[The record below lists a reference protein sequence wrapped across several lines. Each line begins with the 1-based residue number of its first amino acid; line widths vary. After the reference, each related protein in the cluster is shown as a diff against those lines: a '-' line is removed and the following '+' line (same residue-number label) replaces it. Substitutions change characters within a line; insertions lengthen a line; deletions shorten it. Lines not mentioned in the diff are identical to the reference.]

1 MELEDKIT
9 TLKAVGPKK
18 AEAFA
23 RLGIETVED
32 LIFAFP
38 RIYEDRKNIIPIAQ
52 LREGE
57 TALFIGEVDVIRP
70 GGYYRGRGSRVLR
83 MLATDDT
90 GSIEVVFFNA
100 AYLAKTIHKGDRLAF
115 YGKPVYSRDR
125 LQVVHPQF
133 EKADNAETGILPV
146 YPLTSGITQRE
157 MWRLQKLV
165 RPLYSQVEDIL
176 SEETIH
182 RNNLCGIE
190 YAIKNVH
197 FPDDRQ
203 NYLEAKYRLV
213 FDEFMV
219 LETGLMASKISEQ
232 EYEKGS
238 RFLDDNS
245 EIEFIESLPYPL
257 TGAQQRCVTEIMADL
272 TSDRPM
278 NRLIQGDVGS
288 GKTAVAQIAM
298 FKAVKSGFQ
307 AVMMAPTEILARQH
321 YEGISKEFDAFGI
334 RTGFLSG
341 SMKATEKRE
350 VLEGL
355 SDGSIQVLI
364 GTHAVIQPDVI
375 FHNLGLVI
383 TDEQHRFGVSQRIK
397 LKDKGD
403 WANVLVMTATPIPR
417 TLAVVLYGDM
427 DVSIIDEMP
436 PGRMPVVTKCL
447 TGFDAREKCYEFVER
462 QIREGHQIY
471 VVTPLI
477 DESEAMDAR
486 SAAQVYEELAAR
498 FTRTEMIHGS
508 MKQAEKDDIMARF
521 SAGEIDVLVATVV
534 IEVGINVPNAT
545 VMVVENAERFGLAQL
560 HQLRGRVGRGRWQSY
575 CFLITEGQSELA
587 LKRGEIMEASSDGFY
602 IAEEDLKLRG
612 PGEIFG
618 TRQHGLPDMRLADM
632 AKHMNVL
639 NDARDEAKAILEDDP
654 KLRKPQNQPLKRRV
668 VKLMGKDMS
677 LNL

>member
-1 MELEDKIT
+1 
-9 TLKAVGPKK
+9 
-18 AEAFA
+18 
-23 RLGIETVED
+23 
-32 LIFAFP
+32 
-38 RIYEDRKNIIPIAQ
+38 
-52 LREGE
+52 
-57 TALFIGEVDVIRP
+57 
-70 GGYYRGRGSRVLR
+70 
-83 MLATDDT
+83 
-90 GSIEVVFFNA
+90 
-100 AYLAKTIHKGDRLAF
+100 
-115 YGKPVYSRDR
+115 
-125 LQVVHPQF
+125 
-133 EKADNAETGILPV
+133 
-146 YPLTSGITQRE
+146 
-157 MWRLQKLV
+157 
-165 RPLYSQVEDIL
+165 
-176 SEETIH
+176 
-182 RNNLCGIE
+182 
-190 YAIKNVH
+190 
-197 FPDDRQ
+197 
-203 NYLEAKYRLV
+203 
-213 FDEFMV
+213 
-219 LETGLMASKISEQ
+219 
-232 EYEKGS
+232 
-238 RFLDDNS
+238 
-245 EIEFIESLPYPL
+245 
-257 TGAQQRCVTEIMADL
+257 
-272 TSDRPM
+272 
-278 NRLIQGDVGS
+278 
-288 GKTAVAQIAM
+288 
-298 FKAVKSGFQ
+298 
-307 AVMMAPTEILARQH
+307 
-321 YEGISKEFDAFGI
+321 
-334 RTGFLSG
+334 
-341 SMKATEKRE
+341 MKAAEKRQ
-350 VLEGL
+350 VQEGL

-364 GTHAVIQPDVI
+364 GTHAVIQPDVV

-403 WANVLVMTATPIPR
+403 RANVLVMTATPIPR

-427 DVSIIDEMP
+427 DVSVIDEMP
-436 PGRMPVVTKCL
+436 PGRMPVVTKSL
-447 TGFDAREKCYEFVER
+447 TGFDAREKCYDFVER

-498 FTRTEMIHGS
+498 FARTEMIHGS
-508 MKQAEKDDIMARF
+508 MKQTEKDDIMARF

-639 NDARDEAKAILEDDP
+639 NDARNEAKAILEDDP
-654 KLRKPQNQPLKRRV
+654 KLQKPQNQPLKRRV

>member
-9 TLKAVGPKK
+9 TLKGVGPKK

-32 LIFAFP
+32 LVFAFP
-38 RIYEDRKNIIPIAQ
+38 RIYEDRKNIVPIAQ
-52 LREGE
+52 LKEGE
-57 TALFIGEVDVIRP
+57 TALFIGEIDVIRP

-100 AYLAKTIHKGDRLAF
+100 AYLAKTIHKGDKFAF
-115 YGKPVYSRDR
+115 YGKPVYNRDR

-157 MWRLQKLV
+157 MRRLQKLV
-165 RPLYSQVEDIL
+165 CPIYSQVEDIL

-182 RNNLCGIE
+182 RNNLCRIE

-197 FPDDRQ
+197 FPEDRQ

-238 RFLDDNS
+238 RFLDDSS
-245 EIEFIESLPYPL
+245 EKEFIESLPYPL
-257 TGAQQRCVTEIMADL
+257 TGAQQRCVCEIMADL

-298 FKAVKSGFQ
+298 FKAVRSGYQ

-321 YEGISKEFDAFGI
+321 YEGISREFEAFGI

-341 SMKATEKRE
+341 SMKVTEKRQ

-355 SDGSIQVLI
+355 FDGSIQVLI
-364 GTHAVIQPDVI
+364 GTHAVIQPDVV

-427 DVSIIDEMP
+427 DVSVIDEMP

-447 TGFDAREKCYEFVER
+447 TGFDAREKCYDFVER

-486 SAAQVYEELAAR
+486 SAAQVFEELAAR
-498 FTRTEMIHGS
+498 FARTEMIHGS
-508 MKQAEKDDIMARF
+508 MKQTEKDDIMARF

-654 KLRKPQNQPLKRRV
+654 KLQKPQNQPLKRRV
-668 VKLMGKDMS
+668 IKLMGKDMS

>member
-9 TLKAVGPKK
+9 TLKGVGPKK

-115 YGKPVYSRDR
+115 YGKPVYNRDR

-157 MWRLQKLV
+157 MRRLQKLV

>member
-1 MELEDKIT
+1 MELADKIT
-9 TLKAVGPKK
+9 TLKGVGPKK

-32 LIFAFP
+32 LVFAFP
-38 RIYEDRKNIIPIAQ
+38 RIYEGRKNIVPIEK
-52 LREGE
+52 LKKGE

-115 YGKPVYSRDR
+115 YGKPVYNRDR

-157 MWRLQKLV
+157 MRRLQKLV

-176 SEETIH
+176 SSETIR

-203 NYLEAKYRLV
+203 NYLEAKYRLI

-232 EYEKGS
+232 EYERGS
-238 RFLDDNS
+238 RFLDDSS
-245 EIEFIESLPYPL
+245 ETEFIKSLPYPL
-257 TGAQQRCVTEIMADL
+257 TGAQQRCVTEIMGDL
-272 TSDRPM
+272 TSDKPM

-298 FKAVKSGFQ
+298 FKAVRSGYQ

-321 YEGISKEFDAFGI
+321 YEGISRDFEAFGI
-334 RTGFLSG
+334 KTGFLSG
-341 SMKATEKRE
+341 NMKAAEKRQ

-364 GTHAVIQPDVI
+364 GTHAVIQPDVV

-403 WANVLVMTATPIPR
+403 RANVLVMTATPIPR

-427 DVSIIDEMP
+427 DVSVIDEMP
-436 PGRMPVVTKCL
+436 PGRMPVVTRCL
-447 TGFDAREKCYEFVER
+447 TGFDAREKCYDFVER

-498 FTRTEMIHGS
+498 FARTEMIHGS

-560 HQLRGRVGRGRWQSY
+560 HQLRGRVGRGKWQSY

-654 KLRKPQNQPLKRRV
+654 KLQKPQNQPLKHRV
-668 VKLMGKDMS
+668 VKLMGKDMA

>member
-1 MELEDKIT
+1 MELDDKIT
-9 TLKAVGPKK
+9 TLKGVGPKK

-38 RIYEDRKNIIPIAQ
+38 RIYEDRKNIVPIAK
-52 LREGE
+52 LKEEE

-70 GGYYRGRGSRVLR
+70 GGYYRGRGSKVLR
-83 MLATDDT
+83 MLITDDT

-100 AYLAKTIHKGDRLAF
+100 SYLAKTIHRGDRLAF
-115 YGKPVYSRDR
+115 YGKPVYNRDR

-133 EKADNAETGILPV
+133 EKADTAETGIIPV

-157 MWRLQKLV
+157 MRRLQKLV

-176 SEETIH
+176 SEETVH

-190 YAIKNVH
+190 YAIRNVH
-197 FPDDRQ
+197 FPEDRQ

-213 FDEFMV
+213 FDEFMI
-219 LETGLMASKISEQ
+219 LETGLMASKINEQ
-232 EYEKGS
+232 AYEKGS
-238 RFLDDNS
+238 RFLDDSS
-245 EIEFIESLPYPL
+245 EKEFIESLQYPL
-257 TGAQQRCVTEIMADL
+257 TGAQQRCVTEIMGDL

-298 FKAVKSGFQ
+298 FKAVRSGFQ

-321 YEGISKEFDAFGI
+321 YEGISREFEAFGI
-334 RTGFLSG
+334 KTGFLSG
-341 SMKATEKRE
+341 NMRAAEKRQ
-350 VLEGL
+350 VLEEL

-364 GTHAVIQPDVI
+364 GTHAVIQPDVA
-375 FHNLGLVI
+375 FRNLGLVI

-403 WANVLVMTATPIPR
+403 RANVLVMTATPIPR

-427 DVSIIDEMP
+427 DVSVIDEMP

-447 TGFDAREKCYEFVER
+447 TGFDAREKCYDFVER

-477 DESEAMDAR
+477 DESEAMDAK

-498 FTRTEMIHGS
+498 FARTEMIHGS

-545 VMVVENAERFGLAQL
+545 VMVIENAERFGLAQL

>member
-1 MELEDKIT
+1 MELADKIT
-9 TLKAVGPKK
+9 TLKGVGPKK

-32 LIFAFP
+32 LVFAFP
-38 RIYEDRKNIIPIAQ
+38 RIYEDRKNIVPIEN
-52 LREGE
+52 LKEGE

-115 YGKPVYSRDR
+115 YGKPVYNRDR

-157 MWRLQKLV
+157 MRRLQKLV
-165 RPLYSQVEDIL
+165 RPLYSQVEEIL
-176 SEETIH
+176 SEETIR

-197 FPDDRQ
+197 FPEDRQ

-213 FDEFMV
+213 FDEFMT
-219 LETGLMASKISEQ
+219 LEAGLMASKISEQ

-238 RFLDDNS
+238 RFFDDGS
-245 EIEFIESLPYPL
+245 ESEFIGSLPYPL
-257 TGAQQRCVTEIMADL
+257 TGAQQRCVSEIMADL

-298 FKAVKSGFQ
+298 FKAVRSGYQ

-321 YEGISKEFDAFGI
+321 YEGISRDFKAFGI

-341 SMKATEKRE
+341 NMKAAEKRQ

-364 GTHAVIQPDVI
+364 GTHAVIQPDVV

-403 WANVLVMTATPIPR
+403 RANVLVMTATPIPR

-427 DVSIIDEMP
+427 DVSVIDEMP
-436 PGRMPVVTKCL
+436 PGRMPVVTKSL
-447 TGFDAREKCYEFVER
+447 TGFDAREKCYDFVER

-477 DESEAMDAR
+477 DESETMDAR

-498 FTRTEMIHGS
+498 FARTEMIHGS
-508 MKQAEKDDIMARF
+508 MKQTEKDDIMARF

-654 KLRKPQNQPLKRRV
+654 KLQKPQNQPLKRRV

>member
-9 TLKAVGPKK
+9 TLKGVGPKK

-115 YGKPVYSRDR
+115 YGKPVYNRDR

-133 EKADNAETGILPV
+133 EKADKAETGILPV

-157 MWRLQKLV
+157 MRRLQKLV

-321 YEGISKEFDAFGI
+321 YEGISREFDAFGI

-341 SMKATEKRE
+341 SMKAAEKRQ

-364 GTHAVIQPDVI
+364 GTHAVIQPDVL

-498 FTRTEMIHGS
+498 FIRTEMIHGS

-654 KLRKPQNQPLKRRV
+654 KLQKPQNQPLKRRV

>member
-9 TLKAVGPKK
+9 TLKGVGPKK

-32 LIFAFP
+32 LVFAFP
-38 RIYEDRKNIIPIAQ
+38 RIYEDRKNIVPIAQ
-52 LREGE
+52 LKEGE
-57 TALFIGEVDVIRP
+57 TALFIGEIDVIRP

-100 AYLAKTIHKGDRLAF
+100 AYLAKTIHKGDKFAF
-115 YGKPVYSRDR
+115 YGKPVYNRDR

-157 MWRLQKLV
+157 MRRLQKLV
-165 RPLYSQVEDIL
+165 CPIYSQVEDIL

-182 RNNLCGIE
+182 RNNLCRIE

-197 FPDDRQ
+197 FPEDRQ

-238 RFLDDNS
+238 RFLDDSS
-245 EIEFIESLPYPL
+245 EKEFIESLPYPL
-257 TGAQQRCVTEIMADL
+257 TGAQQRCVSEIMADL

-298 FKAVKSGFQ
+298 FKAVRSGYQ

-321 YEGISKEFDAFGI
+321 YEGISREFEAFGI

-341 SMKATEKRE
+341 SMKVTEKRQ

-355 SDGSIQVLI
+355 FDGSIQVLI
-364 GTHAVIQPDVI
+364 GTHAVIQPDVV

-427 DVSIIDEMP
+427 DVSVIDEMP

-447 TGFDAREKCYEFVER
+447 TGFDAREKCYDFVER

-486 SAAQVYEELAAR
+486 SAAQVFEELAAR
-498 FTRTEMIHGS
+498 FARTEMIHGS
-508 MKQAEKDDIMARF
+508 MKQTEKDDIMARF

-654 KLRKPQNQPLKRRV
+654 KLQKPQNQPLKRRV
-668 VKLMGKDMS
+668 IKLMGKDMS

>member
-1 MELEDKIT
+1 MELADKIT
-9 TLKAVGPKK
+9 TLKGVGPKK

-32 LIFAFP
+32 LVFAFP
-38 RIYEDRKNIIPIAQ
+38 RIYEDRKNIVPIEK
-52 LREGE
+52 LKKGE

-115 YGKPVYSRDR
+115 YGKPVYNRDR

-157 MWRLQKLV
+157 MRRLQKLV

-176 SEETIH
+176 SSETIR

-203 NYLEAKYRLV
+203 NYLEAKYRLI

-238 RFLDDNS
+238 RFLDDSS
-245 EIEFIESLPYPL
+245 ETEFIKSLPYPL
-257 TGAQQRCVTEIMADL
+257 TRAQQRCVAEIMGDL
-272 TSDRPM
+272 TSDKPM

-298 FKAVKSGFQ
+298 FKAVRSGYQ

-321 YEGISKEFDAFGI
+321 YEGISRDFEAFGI
-334 RTGFLSG
+334 KTGFLSG
-341 SMKATEKRE
+341 NMKAAEKRQ

-364 GTHAVIQPDVI
+364 GTHAVIQPDVV

-403 WANVLVMTATPIPR
+403 RANVLVMTATPIPR

-427 DVSIIDEMP
+427 DVSVIDEMP
-436 PGRMPVVTKCL
+436 PGRMPVVTRCL
-447 TGFDAREKCYEFVER
+447 TGFDAREKCYDFVER

-498 FTRTEMIHGS
+498 FARTEMIHGS

-560 HQLRGRVGRGRWQSY
+560 HQLRGRVGRGKWQSY

-654 KLRKPQNQPLKRRV
+654 KLRKPQNQPLKHRV
-668 VKLMGKDMS
+668 VKLMGKDMA